1 MSVLQEFGGT
11 VIDTVGDVVGAI
23 GDNFANTQDE
33 RAARINAI
41 NTQVAI
47 NRAQAAANIET
58 RKAVQ
63 GALLTTL
70 YIGLGLAAL
79 AGIFWIV
86 KTMKPK

>member
-1 MSVLQEFGGT
+1 MSVFSEFGGT

-47 NRAQAAANIET
+47 NKAQANANIET

-63 GALLTTL
+63 GALTTTI
-70 YIGLGLAAL
+70 YVGLGLAAL

-86 KTMKPK
+86 KNLKP

>member
-1 MSVLQEFGGT
+1 MNVLSEFGGT
-11 VIDTVGDVVGAI
+11 VIYTVGDVVGAI

-63 GALLTTL
+63 NALTTTV

-79 AGIFWIV
+79 AGVFWIV
-86 KTMKPK
+86 KNMKP